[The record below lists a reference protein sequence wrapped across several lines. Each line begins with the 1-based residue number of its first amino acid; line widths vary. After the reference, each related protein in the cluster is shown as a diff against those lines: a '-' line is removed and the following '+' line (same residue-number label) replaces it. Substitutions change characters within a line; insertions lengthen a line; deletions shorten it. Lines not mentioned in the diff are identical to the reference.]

1 MPTILVIDQESSSRH
16 MLCQLLEEAG
26 YTTYAASSG
35 DAGLALAQAQSPD
48 LVVLE
53 LDLPGLDGFAV
64 CRILRFRSDVP
75 ILIVSRRGALADR
88 VRGLDMGADDYLCT
102 PWEPP
107 ELLARLRALLRRA
120 ERPLQLLPPT
130 TLVAGTLRLDVSRR
144 RCFVAERELTLSQ
157 KEFDLLACLMRN
169 AGLALSREQ
178 LLHEVWG
185 AETSSTSRTVDVH
198 VRWLRTKIEP
208 DTARPRYIE
217 TVHGHGYRFGVPVT
231 QLAGGRPPALLDA
244 PAA

>member
-1 MPTILVIDQESSSRH
+1 MPMILVIDPQSGSRRAV
-16 MLCQLLEEAG
+16 CQLLEEAG
-26 YTTYAASSG
+26 YATHEADSG
-35 DAGLALAQAQSPD
+35 DVGLALAQTQPPD
-48 LVVLE
+48 LVILE

-75 ILIVSRRGALADR
+75 ILILSQRGSLVDR
-88 VRGLDMGADDYLCT
+88 VRGLDMGADDYLST
-102 PWEPP
+102 PWEPA

-120 ERPLQLLPPT
+120 ERPLQLIPPT
-130 TLVAGTLRLDVSRR
+130 ALSADTLRLDVSRR
-144 RCFVAERELTLSQ
+144 RCFLGEQELTLSQ

-169 AGLALSREQ
+169 AGLALSREL

-185 AETSSTSRTVDVH
+185 ATTSSTSRTVDVH

-208 DTARPRYIE
+208 DAARPRYIE
-217 TVHGHGYRFGVPVT
+217 TVHGHGYRFAVPVT
-231 QLAGGRPPALLDA
+231 QITGGMPTGFVGA